1 MHTTQVAWGNGLLV
15 RVKTGHG
22 DLTVPG
28 QKYHYTSVHSGLL
41 PIQPSPLTPLPPAL
55 PPRPSAYCHV
65 VSLLF
70 LLLCFRLCLCLP
82 RYDGT
87 KLSLPVPS

>member
-41 PIQPSPLTPLPPAL
+41 PIQPSPLTPLPPSPPSCPPAL
-55 PPRPSAYCHV
+55 A
-65 VSLLF
+65 LIAML
-70 LLLCFRLCLCLP
+70 
-82 RYDGT
+82 
-87 KLSLPVPS
+87 